1 MPRLHQAKLCWVHNM
16 AAPESR
22 KQFLQKQLAQLVT
35 ARTSYDSHWKELC
48 DFILP
53 NCGRFLTTDAGRNKR
68 NTKVVD
74 PTGGLASRTLE
85 SGMLSGITSPTR
97 PWFSLS
103 TPNKKLMDSWPV
115 KMWLSQVVELMN
127 DVMNKS
133 NWYQSLPVLYRYLG
147 TVGTG
152 AIAILEDDEDV
163 IRTHVFPIGS
173 YYISN
178 SDRLQVDTVF
188 RKFSMT
194 CRQLVARFGLDNV
207 SQAVASAW
215 DTGSYEQWFE
225 VVHVVMPNTNR
236 DTGKLSAKNK
246 RYSSV
251 YFEPGGDGDKLLN
264 ESGFDEMPILVPRW
278 DINGEDAYGSSCPG
292 MLALGGIKALQLQQ
306 KRKDQAIDKLV
317 NPPMMAPSSMRNER
331 FSLLPGDINYING
344 AGEMG
349 GFKPVYEINPRINEL
364 IASIQDSRE
373 LTNECYFVPLFNMFS
388 NINTRS
394 MPTEAVS
401 EMRDEKMLQ
410 LGPVLERLN
419 DEFLDPAIDRIF
431 NIMLRR
437 NLLPPPP
444 EELQGQPLRVEYTSV
459 MAQAQKAVGIGSIER
474 YVGFI
479 GNLAQANP
487 AALDKLDVD
496 QAIDSY
502 GDMLG
507 VPTTITKSDE
517 QVQAERQQRAQQ
529 QQAQQALEMGAQ
541 SADIAKTLSQSGTGD
556 QNLLTNMAQA
566 AQQGAPQ
573 Q

>member
-1 MPRLHQAKLCWVHNM
+1 M
-16 AAPESR
+16 AEQESR
-22 KQFLQKQLAQLVT
+22 KQFLEKQLSQLVT
-35 ARTSYDSHWKELC
+35 ARSSYDSHWKELS

-97 PWFSLS
+97 PWFSLN
-103 TPNKKLMDSWPV
+103 TPNKQLMDSWPV

-133 NWYQSLPVLYRYLG
+133 NWYQSLTVLYRYLG
-147 TVGTG
+147 TFATG
-152 AIAILEDDEDV
+152 AISILEDDEDV
-163 IRTHVFPIGS
+163 IRTHVLPIGS
-173 YYISN
+173 YFISN

-194 CRQLVARFGLDNV
+194 CRQLVAKFGLDNV
-207 SQAVASAW
+207 SDSVKSAW
-215 DTGSYEQWFE
+215 DTGSYETWFE
-225 VVHVVMPNTNR
+225 VVHAVLPNTNR
-236 DTGKLSAKNK
+236 DTGKLNSKNK

-251 YFEPGGDGDKLLN
+251 YYQPGGGGDKLLS

-292 MLALGGIKALQLQQ
+292 ILALGGVKALQLQQ

-317 NPPMMAPSSMRNER
+317 NPPMMAPSSMKNER
-331 FSLLPGDINYING
+331 LSLLPGDVTYYNG
-344 AGEMG
+344 AGDTQ
-349 GFKPVYEINPRINEL
+349 GFKPVYEINPRISEL
-364 IASIQDSRE
+364 LESIQDGRQ

-394 MPTEAVS
+394 MPIEAVN

-410 LGPVLERLN
+410 IGPVLDRLN
-419 DEFLDPAIDRIF
+419 DELLDPAIDRIF
-431 NIMLRR
+431 NIMNRR
-437 NLLPPPP
+437 GMLPPPP

-474 YVGFI
+474 AVGFV
-479 GNLAQANP
+479 GNLVAAGFPQA
-487 AALDKLDVD
+487 ADKLDVD
-496 QAIDSY
+496 NSVDEY
-502 GDMLG
+502 FDMLG

-517 QVQAERQQRAQQ
+517 QVQAEREQRAQQ
-529 QQAQQALEMGAQ
+529 QQAAQSLQMGAGA
-541 SADIAKTLSQSGTGD
+541 ADIAKTLSQSGTAD
-556 QNLLTNMAQA
+556 PNLLTSIQQA
-566 AQQGAPQ
+566 MQQGQGAQQ
-573 Q
+573 

>member
-1 MPRLHQAKLCWVHNM
+1 M
-16 AAPESR
+16 AEQESR
-22 KQFLQKQLAQLVT
+22 KQFLEKQLSQLVT
-35 ARTSYDSHWKELC
+35 ARSSYDSHWKELS

-97 PWFSLS
+97 PWFSLN
-103 TPNKKLMDSWPV
+103 TPNKQLMDSWPV

-133 NWYQSLPVLYRYLG
+133 NWYQSLTVLYRYLG
-147 TVGTG
+147 TFATG
-152 AIAILEDDEDV
+152 AISILEDDEDV
-163 IRTHVFPIGS
+163 IRTHVLPIGS

-194 CRQLVARFGLDNV
+194 CRQLVAKFGLENV
-207 SQAVASAW
+207 SDSVKSAW
-215 DTGSYEQWFE
+215 DTGAYETWFE
-225 VVHVVMPNTNR
+225 VVHAVLPNTNR
-236 DTGKLSAKNK
+236 DTGKLNSKNK

-251 YFEPGGDGDKLLN
+251 YYEPGGSGDKLLS

-292 MLALGGIKALQLQQ
+292 ILALGGVKALQLQQ

-317 NPPMMAPSSMRNER
+317 NPPMMAPSSMKNER
-331 FSLLPGDINYING
+331 LSLLPGDVTYYNG
-344 AGEMG
+344 AGDTQ
-349 GFKPVYEINPRINEL
+349 GFKPVYEINPRISEL
-364 IASIQDSRE
+364 LESIQDGRQ

-394 MPTEAVS
+394 MPIEAVN

-410 LGPVLERLN
+410 IGPVLDRLN
-419 DEFLDPAIDRIF
+419 DELLDPAIDRIF
-431 NIMLRR
+431 NIMNRR
-437 NLLPPPP
+437 GMLPPPP

-474 YVGFI
+474 FVGFI
-479 GNLAQANP
+479 GNMAAAGFQQA
-487 AALDKLDVD
+487 ADKLDVD
-496 QAIDSY
+496 QAIDEY

-517 QVQAERQQRAQQ
+517 QVQAEREQRAQQ
-529 QQAQQALEMGAQ
+529 QQAAQ
-541 SADIAKTLSQSGTGD
+541 SLQMGTGAADIAKTLSQAGTGD
-556 QNLLTNMAQA
+556 PNLLTSIQQA
-566 AQQGAPQ
+566 MQQGQGIPQ
-573 Q
+573 

>member
-1 MPRLHQAKLCWVHNM
+1 M
-16 AAPESR
+16 AEQETR
-22 KQFLQKQLAQLVT
+22 KQFLQNQLSQLIT
-35 ARTSYDSHWKELC
+35 ARSSYDSHWKELS

-97 PWFSLS
+97 PWFSLN
-103 TPNKKLMDSWPV
+103 TPNKQLMDSWPV

-133 NWYQSLPVLYRYLG
+133 NWYQSLTVLYRYLG
-147 TVGTG
+147 TFATG
-152 AIAILEDDEDV
+152 AISILEDDEDV
-163 IRTHVFPIGS
+163 IRTHVLPIGS

-194 CRQLVARFGLDNV
+194 CRQLVAKFGLENV
-207 SQAVASAW
+207 SDSVKSSW
-215 DTGSYEQWFE
+215 DTGAYETWFE
-225 VVHVVMPNTNR
+225 VVHAVLPNTNR
-236 DTGKLSAKNK
+236 DTGKLNSKNK

-251 YFEPGGDGDKLLN
+251 YYEPGGSGDKLLS

-292 MLALGGIKALQLQQ
+292 ILALGGVKALQLQQ

-317 NPPMMAPSSMRNER
+317 NPPMMAPSSMKNER
-331 FSLLPGDINYING
+331 LSLLPGDVTYYNG
-344 AGEMG
+344 AGDTQ
-349 GFKPVYEINPRINEL
+349 GFKPVYEINPRISEL
-364 IASIQDSRE
+364 LESIQDGRQ

-394 MPTEAVS
+394 MPIEAVN

-410 LGPVLERLN
+410 IGPVLDRLN
-419 DEFLDPAIDRIF
+419 DELLDPAIDRIF
-431 NIMLRR
+431 NIMNRR
-437 NLLPPPP
+437 GMLPPPP

-474 YVGFI
+474 AVGFI
-479 GNLAQANP
+479 GNMVAAGFQQA
-487 AALDKLDVD
+487 ADKLDVD
-496 QAIDSY
+496 NSVDEY
-502 GDMLG
+502 FDMLG

-517 QVQAERQQRAQQ
+517 QVQAEREQRAQQ
-529 QQAQQALEMGAQ
+529 QQAAQNLQMGAGA
-541 SADIAKTLSQSGTGD
+541 ADIAKTLSQSGTGD
-556 QNLLTNMAQA
+556 PNLLTSIQQA
-566 AQQGAPQ
+566 MQQGQGAQQ
-573 Q
+573 

>member
-1 MPRLHQAKLCWVHNM
+1 M
-16 AAPESR
+16 AGQESR
-22 KQFLQKQLAQLVT
+22 KQFLEKQLSQLVT
-35 ARTSYDSHWKELC
+35 ARSSYDSHWKELS

-97 PWFSLS
+97 PWFSLN
-103 TPNKKLMDSWPV
+103 TPNKQLMDSWPV

-133 NWYQSLPVLYRYLG
+133 NWYQSLTVLYRYLG
-147 TVGTG
+147 TFATG
-152 AIAILEDDEDV
+152 AISILEYDEDV
-163 IRTHVFPIGS
+163 IRTDVLPIVS
-173 YYISN
+173 YFISN

-194 CRQLVARFGLDNV
+194 CRQLVAKFGLENV
-207 SQAVASAW
+207 SDSVKSAW
-215 DTGSYEQWFE
+215 DTGAYEAWFE
-225 VVHVVMPNTNR
+225 VVHAVLPNTNR
-236 DTGKLSAKNK
+236 DTGKLNSKNK

-251 YFEPGGDGDKLLN
+251 YYQPGGSGDKLLS

-292 MLALGGIKALQLQQ
+292 ILALGGVKALQLQQ

-317 NPPMMAPSSMRNER
+317 NPPMMAPSSMKNER
-331 FSLLPGDINYING
+331 LSLLPGDVTYYNG
-344 AGEMG
+344 AGDTQ
-349 GFKPVYEINPRINEL
+349 GFKPVYEINPRISEL
-364 IASIQDSRE
+364 LESIQDGRQ

-394 MPTEAVS
+394 MPIEAVN

-410 LGPVLERLN
+410 IGPVLDRLN
-419 DEFLDPAIDRIF
+419 DELLDPAIDRIF
-431 NIMLRR
+431 NIMNRR
-437 NLLPPPP
+437 GMLPPPP

-474 YVGFI
+474 AVGFI
-479 GNLAQANP
+479 GNLVAAGFQQA
-487 AALDKLDVD
+487 ADKLDVD
-496 QAIDSY
+496 QSVDEY
-502 GDMLG
+502 FDMLG

-517 QVQAERQQRAQQ
+517 QVQAEREQRAQQ
-529 QQAQQALEMGAQ
+529 QQAAQ
-541 SADIAKTLSQSGTGD
+541 SLQMGTGAADIAKTLSQAVTGD
-556 QNLLTNMAQA
+556 PNLLTSIQQA
-566 AQQGAPQ
+566 MQQGQGAPQ
-573 Q
+573 

>member
-1 MPRLHQAKLCWVHNM
+1 M
-16 AAPESR
+16 AEQESR
-22 KQFLQKQLAQLVT
+22 KQFLEKQLSQLVT
-35 ARTSYDSHWKELC
+35 ARSSYDSHWKELS

-53 NCGRFLTTDAGRNKR
+53 NCGRFLTTNAGRNKR

-97 PWFSLS
+97 PWFSLN
-103 TPNKKLMDSWPV
+103 TPNKQLMDSWPV

-133 NWYQSLPVLYRYLG
+133 NWYQSLTVLYRYLG
-147 TVGTG
+147 TFATG
-152 AIAILEDDEDV
+152 AISILEDDEDV
-163 IRTHVFPIGS
+163 IRTHVLPIGS
-173 YYISN
+173 YFISN

-194 CRQLVARFGLDNV
+194 CRQLVAKFGLENV
-207 SQAVASAW
+207 SDSVKSAW
-215 DTGSYEQWFE
+215 DTGAYETWFE
-225 VVHVVMPNTNR
+225 VVHAVLPNTNR
-236 DTGKLSAKNK
+236 DTGKLNSKNK

-251 YFEPGGDGDKLLN
+251 YYEPGGSGDKLLS

-292 MLALGGIKALQLQQ
+292 ILALGGVKALQLQQ

-317 NPPMMAPSSMRNER
+317 NPPMMAPSSMKNER
-331 FSLLPGDINYING
+331 LSLLPGDVTYYNG
-344 AGEMG
+344 AGDTQ
-349 GFKPVYEINPRINEL
+349 GFKPVYEINPRISEL
-364 IASIQDSRE
+364 LESIQDGRQ

-394 MPTEAVS
+394 MPIEAVN

-410 LGPVLERLN
+410 IGPVLDRLN
-419 DEFLDPAIDRIF
+419 DELLDPAIDRIF
-431 NIMLRR
+431 NIMNRR
-437 NLLPPPP
+437 GMLPPPP

-474 YVGFI
+474 AVGFI
-479 GNLAQANP
+479 GNLVAAGFQQA
-487 AALDKLDVD
+487 ADKLDVD
-496 QAIDSY
+496 QSVDEY
-502 GDMLG
+502 FDMLG

-517 QVQAERQQRAQQ
+517 QVQAEREQRSQQ
-529 QQAQQALEMGAQ
+529 QQAAQ
-541 SADIAKTLSQSGTGD
+541 SLQMGTGAADIAKTLSQAGTGD
-556 QNLLTNMAQA
+556 PNLLTSIQQA
-566 AQQGAPQ
+566 MQQGQGAQQ
-573 Q
+573 

>member
-1 MPRLHQAKLCWVHNM
+1 M
-16 AAPESR
+16 AEQETR
-22 KQFLQKQLAQLVT
+22 KQFLQNQLSQLIT
-35 ARTSYDSHWKELC
+35 ARSSYDSHWKELS

-97 PWFSLS
+97 PWFSLN
-103 TPNKKLMDSWPV
+103 TPNKQLMDSWPV

-133 NWYQSLPVLYRYLG
+133 NWYQSLTVLYRYLG
-147 TVGTG
+147 TFATG
-152 AIAILEDDEDV
+152 AISILEDDEDV
-163 IRTHVFPIGS
+163 IRTHVLPIGS

-194 CRQLVARFGLDNV
+194 CRQLVAKFSLENV
-207 SQAVASAW
+207 SDSVKSAW
-215 DTGSYEQWFE
+215 DTGAYETWFE
-225 VVHVVMPNTNR
+225 VVHAVLPNTNR
-236 DTGKLSAKNK
+236 DTGKLNSKNK

-251 YFEPGGDGDKLLN
+251 YYEPGGSGDKLLS

-292 MLALGGIKALQLQQ
+292 ILALGGVKALQLQQ

-317 NPPMMAPSSMRNER
+317 NPPMMAPSSMKNER
-331 FSLLPGDINYING
+331 LSLLPGDVTYYNG
-344 AGEMG
+344 AGDTQ
-349 GFKPVYEINPRINEL
+349 GFKPVYEINPRISEL
-364 IASIQDSRE
+364 LESIQDGRQ

-394 MPTEAVS
+394 MPIEAVN

-410 LGPVLERLN
+410 IGPVLDRLN
-419 DEFLDPAIDRIF
+419 DELLDPAIDRIF
-431 NIMLRR
+431 NIMNRR
-437 NLLPPPP
+437 GMLPPPP

-474 YVGFI
+474 FVGFI
-479 GNLAQANP
+479 GNMTAAGFQQA
-487 AALDKLDVD
+487 ADKLDVD
-496 QAIDSY
+496 QAIDAY

-517 QVQAERQQRAQQ
+517 QVQAEREQRAQQ
-529 QQAQQALEMGAQ
+529 QQAAQ
-541 SADIAKTLSQSGTGD
+541 SLQMGTGAADIAKTLSQAGTGD
-556 QNLLTNMAQA
+556 PNLLTSIQQA
-566 AQQGAPQ
+566 MQQGQGAQQ
-573 Q
+573 

>member
-1 MPRLHQAKLCWVHNM
+1 M
-16 AAPESR
+16 AGQESR
-22 KQFLQKQLAQLVT
+22 KQFLEKQLSQLVT
-35 ARTSYDSHWKELC
+35 ARSSYDSHWKELS

-97 PWFSLS
+97 PWFSLN
-103 TPNKKLMDSWPV
+103 TPNKQLMDSWPV

-133 NWYQSLPVLYRYLG
+133 NWYQSLTVLYRYLG
-147 TVGTG
+147 TFATG
-152 AIAILEDDEDV
+152 AISILEDDEDV
-163 IRTHVFPIGS
+163 IRTHVLPIGS
-173 YYISN
+173 YFISN

-194 CRQLVARFGLDNV
+194 CRQLVAKFGLENV
-207 SQAVASAW
+207 SDSVKSAW
-215 DTGSYEQWFE
+215 DTGAYEAWFE
-225 VVHVVMPNTNR
+225 VVHAVLPNTNR
-236 DTGKLSAKNK
+236 DTGKLNSKNK

-251 YFEPGGDGDKLLN
+251 YYQPGGSGDKLLS

-292 MLALGGIKALQLQQ
+292 ILALGGVKALQLQQ

-317 NPPMMAPSSMRNER
+317 NPPMMAPSSMKNER
-331 FSLLPGDINYING
+331 LSLLPGDVTYYNG
-344 AGEMG
+344 AGDTQ
-349 GFKPVYEINPRINEL
+349 GFKPVYEINPRISEL
-364 IASIQDSRE
+364 LESIQDGRQ

-394 MPTEAVS
+394 MPIEAVN

-410 LGPVLERLN
+410 IGPVLDRLN
-419 DEFLDPAIDRIF
+419 DELLDPAIDRIF
-431 NIMLRR
+431 NIMNRR
-437 NLLPPPP
+437 GMLPPPP

-474 YVGFI
+474 AVGFI
-479 GNLAQANP
+479 GNLVAAGFQQA
-487 AALDKLDVD
+487 ADKLDVD
-496 QAIDSY
+496 QSVDEY
-502 GDMLG
+502 FDMLG

-517 QVQAERQQRAQQ
+517 QVQAEREQRAQQ
-529 QQAQQALEMGAQ
+529 QQAAQ
-541 SADIAKTLSQSGTGD
+541 SLQMGTGAADIAKTLSQAVTGD
-556 QNLLTNMAQA
+556 PNLLTSIQQA
-566 AQQGAPQ
+566 MQQGQGAPQ
-573 Q
+573 

>member
-1 MPRLHQAKLCWVHNM
+1 M
-16 AAPESR
+16 AEQESR
-22 KQFLQKQLAQLVT
+22 KQFLEKQLSQLVT
-35 ARTSYDSHWKELC
+35 ARTSYDSHWKELS

-103 TPNKKLMDSWPV
+103 TPDKQLMDSWPV

-133 NWYQSLPVLYRYLG
+133 NWYQSLTVLYRYLG
-147 TVGTG
+147 TFATG
-152 AIAILEDDEDV
+152 AISILEDDEDV
-163 IRTHVFPIGS
+163 IRTHVLPIGS

-194 CRQLVARFGLDNV
+194 CRQLVTKFGKENV
-207 SQAVASAW
+207 SDAVASAW
-215 DTGSYEQWFE
+215 DNGSFETWFE
-225 VVHVVMPNTNR
+225 VVHAVLPNTNR
-236 DTGKLSAKNK
+236 DTGKLNAKNK
-246 RYSSV
+246 RFSSV
-251 YFEPGGDGDKLLN
+251 YYEPGGSGDKLLS

-292 MLALGGIKALQLQQ
+292 ILALGGVKALQLQQ

-317 NPPMMAPSSMRNER
+317 NPPMMAPSSMKNER
-331 FSLLPGDINYING
+331 LSLLPGDVTYVNG
-344 AGEMG
+344 VGDMG
-349 GFKPVYEINPRINEL
+349 GFKPVYEINPRISEL
-364 IASIQDSRE
+364 LESIQDGRQ

-394 MPTEAVS
+394 MPIEAVN

-410 LGPVLERLN
+410 IGPVLDRLN
-419 DEFLDPAIDRIF
+419 DELLDPAIDRIF
-431 NIMLRR
+431 NIMNRR
-437 NLLPPPP
+437 GMLPPPP

-474 YVGFI
+474 FVGFI
-479 GNLAQANP
+479 GNMTAAGFQQA
-487 AALDKLDVD
+487 ADKLDVD
-496 QAIDSY
+496 QAIDEY

-517 QVQAERQQRAQQ
+517 QVQAEREQRAQQ
-529 QQAQQALEMGAQ
+529 QQAAQSLQMGAGA
-541 SADIAKTLSQSGTGD
+541 ADIAKTLSQSGTGD
-556 QNLLTNMAQA
+556 PNLLTSIQQA
-566 AQQGAPQ
+566 MQQGQGAQQ
-573 Q
+573 

>member
-1 MPRLHQAKLCWVHNM
+1 M
-16 AAPESR
+16 AEQETR
-22 KQFLQKQLAQLVT
+22 KQFLQNQLSQLIT
-35 ARTSYDSHWKELC
+35 ARSTYDAHWKELS

-97 PWFSLS
+97 PWFSLN
-103 TPNKKLMDSWPV
+103 TPNKQLMDSWPV

-133 NWYQSLPVLYRYLG
+133 NWYQSLTVLYRYLG
-147 TVGTG
+147 TFATG
-152 AIAILEDDEDV
+152 AISILEDDEDV
-163 IRTHVFPIGS
+163 IRTHVLPIGS

-194 CRQLVARFGLDNV
+194 CRQLVAKFGLENV
-207 SQAVASAW
+207 SDSVKSAW
-215 DTGSYEQWFE
+215 DTGAYETWFE
-225 VVHVVMPNTNR
+225 VVHAVLPNTNR
-236 DTGKLSAKNK
+236 DTGKLNSKNK

-251 YFEPGGDGDKLLN
+251 YYESGGSGDKLLS

-292 MLALGGIKALQLQQ
+292 ILALGGVKALQLQQ

-317 NPPMMAPSSMRNER
+317 NPPMMAPSSMKNER
-331 FSLLPGDINYING
+331 LSLLPGDVTYYNG
-344 AGEMG
+344 AGDTQ
-349 GFKPVYEINPRINEL
+349 GFKPVYEINPRISEL
-364 IASIQDSRE
+364 LESIQDGRQ

-394 MPTEAVS
+394 MPIEAVN

-410 LGPVLERLN
+410 IGPVLDRLN
-419 DEFLDPAIDRIF
+419 DELLDPAIDRIF
-431 NIMLRR
+431 NIMNRR
-437 NLLPPPP
+437 GMLPPPP

-474 YVGFI
+474 AVGFI
-479 GNLAQANP
+479 GNLVAAGFQQA
-487 AALDKLDVD
+487 ADKLDVD
-496 QAIDSY
+496 QSVDEY
-502 GDMLG
+502 FDMLG

-517 QVQAERQQRAQQ
+517 QVQAEREQRAQQ
-529 QQAQQALEMGAQ
+529 QQAAQ
-541 SADIAKTLSQSGTGD
+541 SLQMGTGAADIAKTLSQAGTGD
-556 QNLLTNMAQA
+556 PNLLTSIQQA
-566 AQQGAPQ
+566 MQQGQGAPQ
-573 Q
+573 

>member
-1 MPRLHQAKLCWVHNM
+1 M
-16 AAPESR
+16 AEQESR
-22 KQFLQKQLAQLVT
+22 KQFLEKQLSQLVT
-35 ARTSYDSHWKELC
+35 ARSSYDSHWKELS

-97 PWFSLS
+97 PWFSLN
-103 TPNKKLMDSWPV
+103 TPNKQLMDSWPV

-133 NWYQSLPVLYRYLG
+133 NWYQSLTVLYRYLG
-147 TVGTG
+147 TFATG
-152 AIAILEDDEDV
+152 AISILEDDEDV
-163 IRTHVFPIGS
+163 IRTHVLPIGS
-173 YYISN
+173 YFISN

-194 CRQLVARFGLDNV
+194 CRQLVAKFGLDNV
-207 SQAVASAW
+207 SDSVKSAW
-215 DTGSYEQWFE
+215 DTGSYETWFE
-225 VVHVVMPNTNR
+225 VVHAVLPNTNR
-236 DTGKLSAKNK
+236 DTGKLNSKNK

-251 YFEPGGDGDKLLN
+251 YYQPGGGGDKLLS

-292 MLALGGIKALQLQQ
+292 ILALGGVKALQLQQ

-317 NPPMMAPSSMRNER
+317 NPPMMAPSSMKNER
-331 FSLLPGDINYING
+331 LSLLPGDVTYYNG
-344 AGEMG
+344 AGDTQ
-349 GFKPVYEINPRINEL
+349 GFKPVYEINPRISEL
-364 IASIQDSRE
+364 LESIQDGRQ

-394 MPTEAVS
+394 MPIEAVN

-410 LGPVLERLN
+410 IGTVLDRLN
-419 DEFLDPAIDRIF
+419 DELLDPAIDRIF
-431 NIMLRR
+431 NIMNRR
-437 NLLPPPP
+437 GMLPPPP

-474 YVGFI
+474 FVGFI
-479 GNLAQANP
+479 GNMTAAGFQQA
-487 AALDKLDVD
+487 ADKLDVD
-496 QAIDSY
+496 QAIDEY

-517 QVQAERQQRAQQ
+517 QVQAEREQRAQQ
-529 QQAQQALEMGAQ
+529 QQAAQSLQMGAGA
-541 SADIAKTLSQSGTGD
+541 ADIAKTLSQSGTAD
-556 QNLLTNMAQA
+556 PNLLTSIQQA
-566 AQQGAPQ
+566 MQQGQGAQQ
-573 Q
+573 

>member
-1 MPRLHQAKLCWVHNM
+1 M
-16 AAPESR
+16 AEQETR
-22 KQFLQKQLAQLVT
+22 KQFLEKQLSQLVT
-35 ARTSYDSHWKELC
+35 ARSSYDSHWKELS

-97 PWFSLS
+97 PWFSLN
-103 TPNKKLMDSWPV
+103 TPNKQLMDSWPV

-133 NWYQSLPVLYRYLG
+133 NWYQSLTVLYRYLG
-147 TVGTG
+147 TFATG
-152 AIAILEDDEDV
+152 AISILEDDEDV
-163 IRTHVFPIGS
+163 IRTHVLPIGS
-173 YYISN
+173 YFISN

-194 CRQLVARFGLDNV
+194 CRQLVAKFGLENV
-207 SQAVASAW
+207 SDSVKSAW
-215 DTGSYEQWFE
+215 DTDSYETWFE
-225 VVHVVMPNTNR
+225 VVHAVLPNTNR
-236 DTGKLSAKNK
+236 DTGKLNSKNK

-251 YFEPGGDGDKLLN
+251 YYQPGGSGDKLLS

-292 MLALGGIKALQLQQ
+292 ILALGGVKALQLQQ

-317 NPPMMAPSSMRNER
+317 NPPMMAPSSMKNER
-331 FSLLPGDINYING
+331 LSLLPGDVTYYNG
-344 AGEMG
+344 AGDTQ
-349 GFKPVYEINPRINEL
+349 GFKPVYEINPRISEL
-364 IASIQDSRE
+364 LESIQDGRQ

-394 MPTEAVS
+394 MPIEAVN

-410 LGPVLERLN
+410 IGPVLDRLN
-419 DEFLDPAIDRIF
+419 DELLDPAIDRIF
-431 NIMLRR
+431 NIMNRR
-437 NLLPPPP
+437 GMLPPPP

-474 YVGFI
+474 FVGFI
-479 GNLAQANP
+479 GNMAAAGFQQA
-487 AALDKLDVD
+487 ADKLDVD
-496 QAIDSY
+496 QAIDEY

-517 QVQAERQQRAQQ
+517 QVQAEREQRAQQ
-529 QQAQQALEMGAQ
+529 QQAAQ
-541 SADIAKTLSQSGTGD
+541 SLQMGTGAADIAKTLSQAGTGD
-556 QNLLTNMAQA
+556 PNLLTSIQQA
-566 AQQGAPQ
+566 MQQGQGIPQ
-573 Q
+573 

>member
-1 MPRLHQAKLCWVHNM
+1 M
-16 AAPESR
+16 AEQESR
-22 KQFLQKQLAQLVT
+22 KQFLEKQLSQLVT
-35 ARTSYDSHWKELC
+35 ARSSYDSHWKELS

-97 PWFSLS
+97 PWFSLN
-103 TPNKKLMDSWPV
+103 TPNKQLMDSWPV

-133 NWYQSLPVLYRYLG
+133 NWYQSLTVLYRYLG
-147 TVGTG
+147 TFATG
-152 AIAILEDDEDV
+152 AISILEDDEDV
-163 IRTHVFPIGS
+163 IRTHVLPIGS

-194 CRQLVARFGLDNV
+194 CRQLVAKFGLENV
-207 SQAVASAW
+207 SDSVKSAW
-215 DTGSYEQWFE
+215 DTGAYETWYE
-225 VVHVVMPNTNR
+225 VVHAVLPNTNR
-236 DTGKLSAKNK
+236 DTGKLNSKNK

-251 YFEPGGDGDKLLN
+251 YYEPGGSGDKLLS

-292 MLALGGIKALQLQQ
+292 ILALGGVKALQLQQ

-317 NPPMMAPSSMRNER
+317 NPPMMAPSSMKNER
-331 FSLLPGDINYING
+331 LSLLPGDVTYYNG
-344 AGEMG
+344 AGDTQ
-349 GFKPVYEINPRINEL
+349 GFKPVYEINPRISEL
-364 IASIQDSRE
+364 LESIQDGRQ

-394 MPTEAVS
+394 MPIEAVN

-410 LGPVLERLN
+410 IGPVLDRLN
-419 DEFLDPAIDRIF
+419 DELLDPAIDRIF
-431 NIMLRR
+431 NIMNRR
-437 NLLPPPP
+437 GMLPPPP

-474 YVGFI
+474 FVGFI
-479 GNLAQANP
+479 GNMAAAGFQQA
-487 AALDKLDVD
+487 ADKLDVD
-496 QAIDSY
+496 QAIDEY

-517 QVQAERQQRAQQ
+517 QVQAEREQRAQQ
-529 QQAQQALEMGAQ
+529 QQAAQ
-541 SADIAKTLSQSGTGD
+541 SLQMGTGAADIAKTLSQAGTGD
-556 QNLLTNMAQA
+556 PNLLTSIQQA
-566 AQQGAPQ
+566 MQQGQGAPQ
-573 Q
+573 

>member
-1 MPRLHQAKLCWVHNM
+1 M
-16 AAPESR
+16 AEQETR
-22 KQFLQKQLAQLVT
+22 KQFLQNQLSQLIT
-35 ARTSYDSHWKELC
+35 ARSSYDSHWKELS

-97 PWFSLS
+97 PWFSLN
-103 TPNKKLMDSWPV
+103 TPNKQLMDSWPV

-133 NWYQSLPVLYRYLG
+133 NWYQSLTVLYRYLG
-147 TVGTG
+147 TFATG
-152 AIAILEDDEDV
+152 AISILEDDEDV
-163 IRTHVFPIGS
+163 IRTHVLPIGS

-194 CRQLVARFGLDNV
+194 CRQLVAKFGLESV
-207 SQAVASAW
+207 SDSVKSAW
-215 DTGSYEQWFE
+215 DTGAYETWFE
-225 VVHVVMPNTNR
+225 VVHAVLPNTNR
-236 DTGKLSAKNK
+236 DTGKLNSKNK

-251 YFEPGGDGDKLLN
+251 YYEPGGSGDKLLS

-292 MLALGGIKALQLQQ
+292 ILALGGVKALQLQQ

-317 NPPMMAPSSMRNER
+317 NPPMMAPSSMKNER
-331 FSLLPGDINYING
+331 LSLLPGDVTYVNG
-344 AGEMG
+344 AGDMG
-349 GFKPVYEINPRINEL
+349 GFKPVYEINPRISEL
-364 IASIQDSRE
+364 LESIQDGRQ

-394 MPTEAVS
+394 MPIEAVN

-410 LGPVLERLN
+410 IGPVLDRLN
-419 DEFLDPAIDRIF
+419 DELLDPAIDRIF
-431 NIMLRR
+431 NIMNRR
-437 NLLPPPP
+437 GMLPPPP

-474 YVGFI
+474 FVGFI
-479 GNLAQANP
+479 GNMTAAGFQQA
-487 AALDKLDVD
+487 ADKLDVD
-496 QAIDSY
+496 QAIDEY

-517 QVQAERQQRAQQ
+517 QVQAEREQRAQQ
-529 QQAQQALEMGAQ
+529 QQAAQSLQMGAGA
-541 SADIAKTLSQSGTGD
+541 ADIAKTLSQSGTGD
-556 QNLLTNMAQA
+556 PNLLTSIQQA
-566 AQQGAPQ
+566 MQQGQGAQQ
-573 Q
+573 

>member
-1 MPRLHQAKLCWVHNM
+1 M
-16 AAPESR
+16 AEQETR
-22 KQFLQKQLAQLVT
+22 KQFLQNQLSQLVT
-35 ARTSYDSHWKELC
+35 ARSTYDAHWKELS

-97 PWFSLS
+97 PWFSLN
-103 TPNKKLMDSWPV
+103 TPNKQLMDSWPV

-133 NWYQSLPVLYRYLG
+133 NWYQSLTVLYRYLG
-147 TVGTG
+147 TFATG
-152 AIAILEDDEDV
+152 AISILEDDEDV
-163 IRTHVFPIGS
+163 IRTHVLPIGS

-194 CRQLVARFGLDNV
+194 CRQLVAKFGLENV
-207 SQAVASAW
+207 SDSVKSAW
-215 DTGSYEQWFE
+215 DTGAYETWFE
-225 VVHVVMPNTNR
+225 VVHAVLPNTNR
-236 DTGKLSAKNK
+236 DTGKLNSKNK

-251 YFEPGGDGDKLLN
+251 YYEPGGSGDKLLS

-292 MLALGGIKALQLQQ
+292 ILALGGVKALQLQQ

-317 NPPMMAPSSMRNER
+317 NPPMMAPSSMKNER
-331 FSLLPGDINYING
+331 LSLLPGDVTYYNG
-344 AGEMG
+344 AGDTQ
-349 GFKPVYEINPRINEL
+349 GFKPVYEINPRISEL
-364 IASIQDSRE
+364 LESIQDGRQ

-394 MPTEAVS
+394 MPIEAVN

-410 LGPVLERLN
+410 IGPVLDRLN
-419 DEFLDPAIDRIF
+419 DELLDPAIDRIF
-431 NIMLRR
+431 NIMNRR
-437 NLLPPPP
+437 GMLPPPP

-474 YVGFI
+474 AVGFI
-479 GNLAQANP
+479 GNLVAAGFQQA
-487 AALDKLDVD
+487 ADKLDVD
-496 QAIDSY
+496 QSVDEY
-502 GDMLG
+502 FDMLG

-517 QVQAERQQRAQQ
+517 QVQAEREQRSQQ
-529 QQAQQALEMGAQ
+529 QQAAQ
-541 SADIAKTLSQSGTGD
+541 SLQMGTGAADIAKTLSQAGTGD
-556 QNLLTNMAQA
+556 PNLLTSIQQA
-566 AQQGAPQ
+566 MQQGQGPQ

>member
-1 MPRLHQAKLCWVHNM
+1 M
-16 AAPESR
+16 AGQESR
-22 KQFLQKQLAQLVT
+22 KQFLEKQLSQLVT
-35 ARTSYDSHWKELC
+35 ARSSYDSHWKELS

-97 PWFSLS
+97 PWFSLN
-103 TPNKKLMDSWPV
+103 TPNKQLMDSWPV

-133 NWYQSLPVLYRYLG
+133 NWYQSLTVLYRYLG
-147 TVGTG
+147 TFATG
-152 AIAILEDDEDV
+152 AISILEDDEDV
-163 IRTHVFPIGS
+163 IRTHVLPIGS

-194 CRQLVARFGLDNV
+194 CRQLVAKFGLESV
-207 SQAVASAW
+207 SDSVKSAW
-215 DTGSYEQWFE
+215 DTGAYEAWFE
-225 VVHVVMPNTNR
+225 VVHAVLPNTNR
-236 DTGKLSAKNK
+236 DTGKLNSKNK

-251 YFEPGGDGDKLLN
+251 YYQPGGSGDKLLS

-292 MLALGGIKALQLQQ
+292 ILALGGVKALQLQQ

-317 NPPMMAPSSMRNER
+317 NPPMMAPSSMKNER
-331 FSLLPGDINYING
+331 LSLLPGDVTYYNG
-344 AGEMG
+344 AGDTQ
-349 GFKPVYEINPRINEL
+349 GFKPVYEINPRISEL
-364 IASIQDSRE
+364 LESIQDGRQ

-394 MPTEAVS
+394 MPIEAVN

-410 LGPVLERLN
+410 IGPVLDRLN
-419 DEFLDPAIDRIF
+419 DELLDPAIDRIF
-431 NIMLRR
+431 NIMNRR
-437 NLLPPPP
+437 GMLPPPP

-474 YVGFI
+474 AVGFI
-479 GNLAQANP
+479 GNLVAAGFQQA
-487 AALDKLDVD
+487 ADKLDVD
-496 QAIDSY
+496 QSVDEY
-502 GDMLG
+502 FDMLG

-517 QVQAERQQRAQQ
+517 QVQAEREQRAQQ
-529 QQAQQALEMGAQ
+529 QQAAQ
-541 SADIAKTLSQSGTGD
+541 SLQMGTGAADIAKTLSQAVTGD
-556 QNLLTNMAQA
+556 PNLLTSIQQA
-566 AQQGAPQ
+566 MQQGQGAPQ
-573 Q
+573 

>member
-1 MPRLHQAKLCWVHNM
+1 M
-16 AAPESR
+16 AEQETR
-22 KQFLQKQLAQLVT
+22 KQFLQNQLSQLVT
-35 ARTSYDSHWKELC
+35 ARSTYDAHWKELS

-97 PWFSLS
+97 PWFSLN
-103 TPNKKLMDSWPV
+103 TPNKQLMDSWPV

-133 NWYQSLPVLYRYLG
+133 NWYQSLTVLYRYLG
-147 TVGTG
+147 TFATG
-152 AIAILEDDEDV
+152 AISILEDDEDV
-163 IRTHVFPIGS
+163 IRTHVLPIGS

-194 CRQLVARFGLDNV
+194 CRQLVAKFGLENV
-207 SQAVASAW
+207 SDSVKSAW
-215 DTGSYEQWFE
+215 DTGAYETWFE
-225 VVHVVMPNTNR
+225 VVHAVLPNTNR
-236 DTGKLSAKNK
+236 DTGKLNSKNK

-251 YFEPGGDGDKLLN
+251 YYESGGSGDKLLS

-292 MLALGGIKALQLQQ
+292 ILALGGVKALQLQQ

-317 NPPMMAPSSMRNER
+317 NPPMMAPSSMKNER
-331 FSLLPGDINYING
+331 LSLLPGDVTYYNG
-344 AGEMG
+344 AGDTQ
-349 GFKPVYEINPRINEL
+349 GFKPVYEINPRISEL
-364 IASIQDSRE
+364 LESIQDGRQ

-394 MPTEAVS
+394 MPIEAVN

-410 LGPVLERLN
+410 IGPVLDRLN
-419 DEFLDPAIDRIF
+419 DELLDPAIDRIF
-431 NIMLRR
+431 NIMNRR
-437 NLLPPPP
+437 GMLPPPP

-474 YVGFI
+474 FVGFI
-479 GNLAQANP
+479 GNMAAAGFQQA
-487 AALDKLDVD
+487 ADKLDVD
-496 QAIDSY
+496 QAIDEY

-517 QVQAERQQRAQQ
+517 QVQAEREQRAQQ
-529 QQAQQALEMGAQ
+529 QQAAQ
-541 SADIAKTLSQSGTGD
+541 SLQMGTGAADIAKTLSQAGTGD
-556 QNLLTNMAQA
+556 PNLLTSIQQA
-566 AQQGAPQ
+566 MQQGQGAQQ
-573 Q
+573 

>member
-1 MPRLHQAKLCWVHNM
+1 M
-16 AAPESR
+16 AEQETR
-22 KQFLQKQLAQLVT
+22 KQFLQKQLSQLIS
-35 ARTSYDSHWKELC
+35 ARSSYDSHWKELS

-97 PWFSLS
+97 PWFSLN
-103 TPNKKLMDSWPV
+103 TPNKQLMDSWPV

-133 NWYQSLPVLYRYLG
+133 NWYQSLTVLYRYLG
-147 TVGTG
+147 TFATG
-152 AIAILEDDEDV
+152 AISILEDDEDV
-163 IRTHVFPIGS
+163 IRTHVLPIGS

-194 CRQLVARFGLDNV
+194 CRQLVAKFGLDNV
-207 SQAVASAW
+207 SDSVKSAW
-215 DTGSYEQWFE
+215 DTGAYETWFE
-225 VVHVVMPNTNR
+225 VVHAVLPNTNR
-236 DTGKLSAKNK
+236 DTGKLNSKNK

-251 YFEPGGDGDKLLN
+251 YYESGGSGDKLLS

-292 MLALGGIKALQLQQ
+292 ILALGGIKALQLQQ

-317 NPPMMAPSSMRNER
+317 NPPMVAPSSMKNER
-331 FSLLPGDINYING
+331 LSLLPGDVSYVNG
-344 AGEMG
+344 AGDMG
-349 GFKPVYEINPRINEL
+349 GFKPAYEINPRINEL
-364 IASIQDSRE
+364 LESIKDGRQ

-394 MPTEAVS
+394 MPIEAVN

-410 LGPVLERLN
+410 IGPVLDRLN
-419 DEFLDPAIDRIF
+419 DELLDPAIDRIF
-431 NIMLRR
+431 NIMNRR
-437 NLLPPPP
+437 GMLPPPP

-474 YVGFI
+474 AVGFI
-479 GNLAQANP
+479 GNMVAAGFQQA
-487 AALDKLDVD
+487 ADKLDVD
-496 QAIDSY
+496 NSVDEY
-502 GDMLG
+502 FDMLG

-517 QVQAERQQRAQQ
+517 QVQAEREQRAQQ
-529 QQAQQALEMGAQ
+529 QQAAQ
-541 SADIAKTLSQSGTGD
+541 SLQMGTGAADIAKTLSQAGTGD
-556 QNLLTNMAQA
+556 PNLLTSIQQA
-566 AQQGAPQ
+566 MQQGQGAQQ
-573 Q
+573 

>member
-1 MPRLHQAKLCWVHNM
+1 M
-16 AAPESR
+16 AEQESR
-22 KQFLQKQLAQLVT
+22 KQFLEKQLSQLVT
-35 ARTSYDSHWKELC
+35 ARSSYDSHWKELS

-97 PWFSLS
+97 PWFSLN
-103 TPNKKLMDSWPV
+103 TPNKQLMDSWPV

-133 NWYQSLPVLYRYLG
+133 NWYQSLTVLYRYLG
-147 TVGTG
+147 TFATG
-152 AIAILEDDEDV
+152 AISILEDDEDV
-163 IRTHVFPIGS
+163 IRTHVLPIGS
-173 YYISN
+173 YFISN

-194 CRQLVARFGLDNV
+194 CRQLVAKFGLDNV
-207 SQAVASAW
+207 SDSVKSAW
-215 DTGSYEQWFE
+215 DTGSYETWFE
-225 VVHVVMPNTNR
+225 VVHAVLPNTNR
-236 DTGKLSAKNK
+236 DTGKLNSKNK

-251 YFEPGGDGDKLLN
+251 YYQPGGGGDKLLS

-292 MLALGGIKALQLQQ
+292 ILALGGVKALQLQQ

-317 NPPMMAPSSMRNER
+317 NPPMMAPSSMKNER
-331 FSLLPGDINYING
+331 LSLLPGDVTYVNG
-344 AGEMG
+344 AGDMG
-349 GFKPVYEINPRINEL
+349 GFKPVYEINPRISEL
-364 IASIQDSRE
+364 LESIQDGRQ

-394 MPTEAVS
+394 MPIEAVN

-410 LGPVLERLN
+410 IGPVLDRLN
-419 DEFLDPAIDRIF
+419 DELLDPAIDRIF
-431 NIMLRR
+431 NIMNRR
-437 NLLPPPP
+437 GMLPPPP

-474 YVGFI
+474 FVGFI
-479 GNLAQANP
+479 GNMTAAGFQQA
-487 AALDKLDVD
+487 ADKLDVD
-496 QAIDSY
+496 QAIDEY

-517 QVQAERQQRAQQ
+517 QVQAEREQRAQQ
-529 QQAQQALEMGAQ
+529 QQAAQSLQMGAGA
-541 SADIAKTLSQSGTGD
+541 ADIAKTLSQSGTGD
-556 QNLLTNMAQA
+556 PNLLTSIQQA
-566 AQQGAPQ
+566 MQQGQGAPQ
-573 Q
+573 

>member
-1 MPRLHQAKLCWVHNM
+1 M
-16 AAPESR
+16 AEQETR
-22 KQFLQKQLAQLVT
+22 KQFLQNQLSQLIT
-35 ARTSYDSHWKELC
+35 ARSSYDSHWKELS

-97 PWFSLS
+97 PWFSLN
-103 TPNKKLMDSWPV
+103 TPNKQLMDSWPV

-133 NWYQSLPVLYRYLG
+133 NWYQSLTVLYRYLG
-147 TVGTG
+147 TFATG
-152 AIAILEDDEDV
+152 AISILEDDEDV
-163 IRTHVFPIGS
+163 IRTHVLPIGS

-194 CRQLVARFGLDNV
+194 CRQLVAKFGLENV
-207 SQAVASAW
+207 SDSVKSAW
-215 DTGSYEQWFE
+215 DTGAYETWFE
-225 VVHVVMPNTNR
+225 VVHAVLPNTNR
-236 DTGKLSAKNK
+236 DTGKLNSKNK

-251 YFEPGGDGDKLLN
+251 YYEPGGSGDKLLS

-292 MLALGGIKALQLQQ
+292 ILALGGVKALQLQQ

-317 NPPMMAPSSMRNER
+317 NPPMMAPSSMKNER
-331 FSLLPGDINYING
+331 LSLLPGDVTYYNG
-344 AGEMG
+344 AGDTQ
-349 GFKPVYEINPRINEL
+349 GFKPVYEINPRISEL
-364 IASIQDSRE
+364 LESIQDGRQ

-394 MPTEAVS
+394 MPIEAVN

-410 LGPVLERLN
+410 IGPVLDRLN
-419 DEFLDPAIDRIF
+419 DELLDPAIDRIF
-431 NIMLRR
+431 NIMNRR
-437 NLLPPPP
+437 GMLPPPP

-474 YVGFI
+474 FVGFI
-479 GNLAQANP
+479 GNMAAAGFQQA
-487 AALDKLDVD
+487 ADKLDVD
-496 QAIDSY
+496 QAIDEY

-517 QVQAERQQRAQQ
+517 QVQAEREQRAQQ
-529 QQAQQALEMGAQ
+529 QQAAQ
-541 SADIAKTLSQSGTGD
+541 SLQMGTGAADIAKTLSQAGTGD
-556 QNLLTNMAQA
+556 PNLLTSIQQA
-566 AQQGAPQ
+566 MQQGQGAPQ
-573 Q
+573 

>member
-1 MPRLHQAKLCWVHNM
+1 M
-16 AAPESR
+16 AEQESR
-22 KQFLQKQLAQLVT
+22 KQFLEKQLSQLVT
-35 ARTSYDSHWKELC
+35 ARSSYDSHWKELS

-97 PWFSLS
+97 PWFSLN
-103 TPNKKLMDSWPV
+103 TPNKQLMDSWPV

-133 NWYQSLPVLYRYLG
+133 NWYQSLTVLYRYLG
-147 TVGTG
+147 TFATG
-152 AIAILEDDEDV
+152 AISILEDDEDV
-163 IRTHVFPIGS
+163 IRTHVLPIGS
-173 YYISN
+173 YFISN

-194 CRQLVARFGLDNV
+194 CRQLVAKFGLENV
-207 SQAVASAW
+207 SDSVKSAW
-215 DTGSYEQWFE
+215 DTGAYETWFE
-225 VVHVVMPNTNR
+225 VVHAVLPNTNR
-236 DTGKLSAKNK
+236 DTGKLNSKNK

-251 YFEPGGDGDKLLN
+251 YYEPGGSGDKLLS

-292 MLALGGIKALQLQQ
+292 ILALGGVKALQLQQ

-317 NPPMMAPSSMRNER
+317 NPPMMAPSSMKNER
-331 FSLLPGDINYING
+331 LSLLPGDVTYYNG
-344 AGEMG
+344 AGDTQ
-349 GFKPVYEINPRINEL
+349 GFKPVYEINPRISEL
-364 IASIQDSRE
+364 LESIQDGRQ

-394 MPTEAVS
+394 MPIEAVN

-410 LGPVLERLN
+410 IGPVLDRLN
-419 DEFLDPAIDRIF
+419 DELLDPAIDRIF
-431 NIMLRR
+431 NIMNRR
-437 NLLPPPP
+437 GMLPPPP

-474 YVGFI
+474 AVGFI
-479 GNLAQANP
+479 GNLVAAGFQQA
-487 AALDKLDVD
+487 ADKLDVD
-496 QAIDSY
+496 QSVDEY
-502 GDMLG
+502 FDMLG

-517 QVQAERQQRAQQ
+517 QVQAEREQRSQQ
-529 QQAQQALEMGAQ
+529 QQAAQ
-541 SADIAKTLSQSGTGD
+541 SLQMGTGAADIAKTLSQAGTGD
-556 QNLLTNMAQA
+556 PNLLTSIQQA
-566 AQQGAPQ
+566 MQQGQGAQQ
-573 Q
+573 

>member
-1 MPRLHQAKLCWVHNM
+1 M
-16 AAPESR
+16 AEQETR
-22 KQFLQKQLAQLVT
+22 KQFLQNQLSQLIT
-35 ARTSYDSHWKELC
+35 ARSTYDAHWKELS

-97 PWFSLS
+97 PWFSLN
-103 TPNKKLMDSWPV
+103 TPNKQLMDSWPV

-133 NWYQSLPVLYRYLG
+133 NWYQSLTVLYRYLG
-147 TVGTG
+147 TFATG
-152 AIAILEDDEDV
+152 AISILEDDEDV
-163 IRTHVFPIGS
+163 IRTHVLPIGS

-194 CRQLVARFGLDNV
+194 CRQLVAKFGLENV
-207 SQAVASAW
+207 SDSVKSSW
-215 DTGSYEQWFE
+215 DTGAYETWFE
-225 VVHVVMPNTNR
+225 VVHAVLPNTNR
-236 DTGKLSAKNK
+236 DTGKLNSKNK

-251 YFEPGGDGDKLLN
+251 YYEPGGSGDKLLS

-292 MLALGGIKALQLQQ
+292 ILALGGVKALQLQQ

-317 NPPMMAPSSMRNER
+317 NPPMMAPSSMKNER
-331 FSLLPGDINYING
+331 LSLLPGDVTYVNG
-344 AGEMG
+344 AGDMG
-349 GFKPVYEINPRINEL
+349 GFKPVYEINPRISEL
-364 IASIQDSRE
+364 LESIQDGRQ

-394 MPTEAVS
+394 MPIEAVN

-410 LGPVLERLN
+410 IGPVLDRLN
-419 DEFLDPAIDRIF
+419 DELLDPAIDRIF
-431 NIMLRR
+431 NIMNRR
-437 NLLPPPP
+437 GMLPPPP

-474 YVGFI
+474 FVGFI
-479 GNLAQANP
+479 GNMTAAGFQQA
-487 AALDKLDVD
+487 ADKLDVD
-496 QAIDSY
+496 QAIDEY

-517 QVQAERQQRAQQ
+517 QVQAEREQRAQQ
-529 QQAQQALEMGAQ
+529 QQAAQSLQMGAGA
-541 SADIAKTLSQSGTGD
+541 ADIAKTLSQSGTGD
-556 QNLLTNMAQA
+556 PNLLTSIQQA
-566 AQQGAPQ
+566 MQQGQGAQQ
-573 Q
+573 

>member
-1 MPRLHQAKLCWVHNM
+1 M
-16 AAPESR
+16 AEQETR
-22 KQFLQKQLAQLVT
+22 KQFLQNQLSQLIT
-35 ARTSYDSHWKELC
+35 ARSSYDSHWKELS

-97 PWFSLS
+97 PWFSLN
-103 TPNKKLMDSWPV
+103 TPNKQLMDSWPV

-133 NWYQSLPVLYRYLG
+133 NWYQSLTVLYRYLG
-147 TVGTG
+147 TFATG
-152 AIAILEDDEDV
+152 AISILEDDEDV
-163 IRTHVFPIGS
+163 IRTHVLPIGS

-194 CRQLVARFGLDNV
+194 CRQLVAKFGLENV
-207 SQAVASAW
+207 SDSVKSAW
-215 DTGSYEQWFE
+215 DTGAYETWFE
-225 VVHVVMPNTNR
+225 VVHAVLPNTNR
-236 DTGKLSAKNK
+236 DTGKLNSKNK

-251 YFEPGGDGDKLLN
+251 YYEPGGSGDKLLS

-292 MLALGGIKALQLQQ
+292 ILALGGVKALQLQQ

-317 NPPMMAPSSMRNER
+317 NPPMMAPSSMKNER
-331 FSLLPGDINYING
+331 LSLLPGDVTYYNG
-344 AGEMG
+344 AGDTQ
-349 GFKPVYEINPRINEL
+349 GFKPVYEINPRISEL
-364 IASIQDSRE
+364 LESIQDGRQ

-394 MPTEAVS
+394 MPIEAVN

-410 LGPVLERLN
+410 IGPVLDRLN
-419 DEFLDPAIDRIF
+419 DELLDPAIDRIF
-431 NIMLRR
+431 NIMNRR
-437 NLLPPPP
+437 GMLPPPP

-474 YVGFI
+474 FVGFI
-479 GNLAQANP
+479 GNMAAAGFQQA
-487 AALDKLDVD
+487 ADKLDVD
-496 QAIDSY
+496 QAIDEY

-517 QVQAERQQRAQQ
+517 QVQAEREQRAQQ
-529 QQAQQALEMGAQ
+529 QQAAQ
-541 SADIAKTLSQSGTGD
+541 SLQMGTGAADIAKTLSQAGTGD
-556 QNLLTNMAQA
+556 PNLLTSIQQA
-566 AQQGAPQ
+566 MQQGQGDPQ
-573 Q
+573 

>member
-1 MPRLHQAKLCWVHNM
+1 M
-16 AAPESR
+16 AESR
-22 KQFLQKQLAQLVT
+22 KQFLLNQLGQLKD
-35 ARTSYDSHWKELC
+35 ARTTYDAHWKELC

-53 NCGRFLTTDAGRNKR
+53 NCGRFRTTEVAKNKR

-103 TPNKKLMDSWPV
+103 TPNKQLMDSWPV
-115 KMWLSQVVELMN
+115 KMWLTQVVSLMN

-152 AIAILEDDEDV
+152 AIAILEDEEDV

-188 RKFSMT
+188 REFSMT
-194 CRQLVARFGLDNV
+194 CRQLVARFGIDKV
-207 SQAVASAW
+207 SLSVKSAW
-215 DTGSYEQWFE
+215 DSGSYERWFD
-225 VVHVVMPNTNR
+225 VVNAVSPNINR
-236 DTGKLSAKNK
+236 DTTKLDSKNK

-251 YFEPGGDGDKLLN
+251 YFELAGAGDQLLG
-264 ESGFDEMPILVPRW
+264 EYGFDEMPILVPRW

-292 MLALGGIKALQLQQ
+292 MLALGGVKALQLQQ

-317 NPPMMAPSSMRNER
+317 NPPMMAPSSLRNER
-331 FSLLPGDINYING
+331 ISLLPGDVSYYNG
-344 AGEMG
+344 AGSQD
-349 GFKPVYEINPRINEL
+349 GFKPIYEINPRINEL
-364 IASIQDSRE
+364 LASIQDSRQ

-388 NINTRS
+388 NVNTRS

-431 NIMLRR
+431 NIMQRR
-437 NLLPPPP
+437 GMLPPPP
-444 EELQGQPLRVEYTSV
+444 EELQGQPLRVKYTSV

-474 YVGFI
+474 FI
-479 GNLAQANP
+479 GFVGNMSQLFPTAR
-487 AALDKLDVD
+487 DKVDVD
-496 QAIDSY
+496 NTIDEY
-502 GDMLG
+502 GDALG

-517 QVQAERQQRAQQ
+517 QVQAEREAQAQQ
-529 QQAQQALEMGAQ
+529 LQAQQALQMGAQ
-541 SADIAKTLSQSGTGD
+541 SADIAKTMSQTSTGGD
-556 QNLLTNMAQA
+556 PNALTQVAQA
-566 AQQGAPQ
+566 LQQ
-573 Q
+573 

>member
-1 MPRLHQAKLCWVHNM
+1 M
-16 AAPESR
+16 AEQETR
-22 KQFLQKQLAQLVT
+22 KQFLQNQLSQLIT
-35 ARTSYDSHWKELC
+35 ARSSYDSHWKELS

-97 PWFSLS
+97 PWFSLN
-103 TPNKKLMDSWPV
+103 TPNKQLMDSWPV

-133 NWYQSLPVLYRYLG
+133 NWYQSLTVLYRYLG
-147 TVGTG
+147 TFATG
-152 AIAILEDDEDV
+152 AISILEDDEDV
-163 IRTHVFPIGS
+163 IRTHVLPIGS

-194 CRQLVARFGLDNV
+194 CRQLVAKFGLESV
-207 SQAVASAW
+207 SDSVKSAW
-215 DTGSYEQWFE
+215 DTGAYETWFE
-225 VVHVVMPNTNR
+225 VVHAVLPNTNR
-236 DTGKLSAKNK
+236 DTGKLNSKNK

-251 YFEPGGDGDKLLN
+251 YYEPGGSGDKLLS

-292 MLALGGIKALQLQQ
+292 ILALGGVKALQLQQ

-317 NPPMMAPSSMRNER
+317 NPPMMAPSSMKNER
-331 FSLLPGDINYING
+331 LSLLPGDVTYYNG
-344 AGEMG
+344 AGDTQ
-349 GFKPVYEINPRINEL
+349 GFKPVYEINPRISEL
-364 IASIQDSRE
+364 LESIQDGRQ

-394 MPTEAVS
+394 MPIEAVN

-410 LGPVLERLN
+410 IGPVLDRLN
-419 DEFLDPAIDRIF
+419 DELLDPAIDRIF
-431 NIMLRR
+431 NIMNRR
-437 NLLPPPP
+437 GMLPPPP

-474 YVGFI
+474 FVGFI
-479 GNLAQANP
+479 GNMAAAGFQQA
-487 AALDKLDVD
+487 ADKLDVD
-496 QAIDSY
+496 QAIDEY

-517 QVQAERQQRAQQ
+517 QVQAEREQRAQQ
-529 QQAQQALEMGAQ
+529 QQAAQ
-541 SADIAKTLSQSGTGD
+541 SLQMGTGAADIAKTLSQAGTGD
-556 QNLLTNMAQA
+556 PNLLTSIQQA
-566 AQQGAPQ
+566 MQQGQGAQQ
-573 Q
+573 

>member
-1 MPRLHQAKLCWVHNM
+1 M
-16 AAPESR
+16 AEQESR
-22 KQFLQKQLAQLVT
+22 KQFLEKQLSQLVT
-35 ARTSYDSHWKELC
+35 ARLSYDSHWKELS

-97 PWFSLS
+97 PWFSLN
-103 TPNKKLMDSWPV
+103 TPNKQLMDSWPV

-133 NWYQSLPVLYRYLG
+133 NWYQSLTVLYRYLG
-147 TVGTG
+147 TFATG
-152 AIAILEDDEDV
+152 AISILEDDEDV
-163 IRTHVFPIGS
+163 IRTHVLPIGS

-194 CRQLVARFGLDNV
+194 CRQLVAKFGLENV
-207 SQAVASAW
+207 SDSVKSAW
-215 DTGSYEQWFE
+215 DTGAYETWFE
-225 VVHVVMPNTNR
+225 VVHAVLPNTNR
-236 DTGKLSAKNK
+236 DTGKLNSKNK

-251 YFEPGGDGDKLLN
+251 YYEPGGSGDKLLS

-292 MLALGGIKALQLQQ
+292 ILALGGVKALQLQQ

-317 NPPMMAPSSMRNER
+317 NPPMMAPSSMKNER
-331 FSLLPGDINYING
+331 LSLLPGDVTYYNG
-344 AGEMG
+344 AGDAQ
-349 GFKPVYEINPRINEL
+349 GFKPVYEINPRISEL
-364 IASIQDSRE
+364 LESIQDGRQ

-394 MPTEAVS
+394 MPIEAVN

-410 LGPVLERLN
+410 IGPVLDRLN
-419 DEFLDPAIDRIF
+419 DELLDPAIDRIF
-431 NIMLRR
+431 NIMNRR
-437 NLLPPPP
+437 GMLPPPP

-474 YVGFI
+474 FVGFI
-479 GNLAQANP
+479 GNMAAAGFQQA
-487 AALDKLDVD
+487 ADKLDVD
-496 QAIDSY
+496 QAIDEY

-517 QVQAERQQRAQQ
+517 QVQAEREQRAQQ
-529 QQAQQALEMGAQ
+529 QQAAQ
-541 SADIAKTLSQSGTGD
+541 SLQMGTGAADIAKTLSQAGTGD
-556 QNLLTNMAQA
+556 PNLLTSIQQA
-566 AQQGAPQ
+566 MQQGQGAPQ
-573 Q
+573 

>member
-1 MPRLHQAKLCWVHNM
+1 M
-16 AAPESR
+16 AEQESR
-22 KQFLQKQLAQLVT
+22 KQFLEKQLSQLVT
-35 ARTSYDSHWKELC
+35 ARSSYDSHWKELS

-97 PWFSLS
+97 PWFSLN
-103 TPNKKLMDSWPV
+103 TPNKQLMDSWPV

-133 NWYQSLPVLYRYLG
+133 NWYQSLTVLYRYLG
-147 TVGTG
+147 TFATG
-152 AIAILEDDEDV
+152 AISILEDDEDV
-163 IRTHVFPIGS
+163 IRTHVLPIGS

-194 CRQLVARFGLDNV
+194 CRQLVAKFGLENV
-207 SQAVASAW
+207 SDSVKSAW
-215 DTGSYEQWFE
+215 DTGAYETWFE
-225 VVHVVMPNTNR
+225 VVHAVLPNTNR
-236 DTGKLSAKNK
+236 DTGKLNSKNK

-251 YFEPGGDGDKLLN
+251 YYEPGGSGDKLLS

-292 MLALGGIKALQLQQ
+292 ILALGGVKALQLQQ

-317 NPPMMAPSSMRNER
+317 NPPMMAPSSMKNER
-331 FSLLPGDINYING
+331 LSLLPGDVTYYNG
-344 AGEMG
+344 AGDTQ
-349 GFKPVYEINPRINEL
+349 GFKPVYEINPRISEL
-364 IASIQDSRE
+364 LESIQDGRQ

-394 MPTEAVS
+394 MPIEAVN

-410 LGPVLERLN
+410 IGPVLDRLN
-419 DEFLDPAIDRIF
+419 DELLDPAIDRIF
-431 NIMLRR
+431 NIMNRR
-437 NLLPPPP
+437 GMLPPPP

-474 YVGFI
+474 FVGFI
-479 GNLAQANP
+479 GNMAAAGFQQA
-487 AALDKLDVD
+487 ADKLDVD
-496 QAIDSY
+496 QAIDEY

-517 QVQAERQQRAQQ
+517 QVQAEREQRAQQ
-529 QQAQQALEMGAQ
+529 QQAAQ
-541 SADIAKTLSQSGTGD
+541 SLQMGTGAADIAKTLSQAGTGD
-556 QNLLTNMAQA
+556 PNLLTSIQQA
-566 AQQGAPQ
+566 MQQGQGAQQ
-573 Q
+573 

>member
-1 MPRLHQAKLCWVHNM
+1 M
-16 AAPESR
+16 AEQETR
-22 KQFLQKQLAQLVT
+22 KQFLQKQLSQLIT
-35 ARTSYDSHWKELC
+35 ARSSYDSHWKELS

-97 PWFSLS
+97 PWFSLN
-103 TPNKKLMDSWPV
+103 TPNKQLMDSWPV

-133 NWYQSLPVLYRYLG
+133 NWYQSLTVLYRYLG
-147 TVGTG
+147 TFATG
-152 AIAILEDDEDV
+152 AISILEDDEDV
-163 IRTHVFPIGS
+163 IRTHVLPIGS

-194 CRQLVARFGLDNV
+194 CRQLVAKFGMDNV
-207 SQAVASAW
+207 SDSVKSAW
-215 DTGSYEQWFE
+215 DTGAYETWFE
-225 VVHVVMPNTNR
+225 VVHAVLPNTNR
-236 DTGKLSAKNK
+236 DTGKLNSKNK

-251 YFEPGGDGDKLLN
+251 YYESGGSGDKLLS

-292 MLALGGIKALQLQQ
+292 ILALGGVKALQLQQ

-317 NPPMMAPSSMRNER
+317 NPPMMAPSSMKNER
-331 FSLLPGDINYING
+331 LSLLPGDVSYYSG
-344 AGEMG
+344 AGDSA
-349 GFKPVYEINPRINEL
+349 GFKPVYEINPRISEL
-364 IASIQDSRE
+364 LESIQDGRQ

-394 MPTEAVS
+394 MPIEAVN

-410 LGPVLERLN
+410 IGPVLDRLN
-419 DEFLDPAIDRIF
+419 DELLDPAIDRIF
-431 NIMLRR
+431 NIMNRR
-437 NLLPPPP
+437 GMLPPPP

-474 YVGFI
+474 FVGFI
-479 GNLAQANP
+479 GNMTAAGFQQA
-487 AALDKLDVD
+487 ADKLDVD
-496 QAIDSY
+496 QAIDAY

-517 QVQAERQQRAQQ
+517 QVQAEREQRAQQ
-529 QQAQQALEMGAQ
+529 QQAAQ
-541 SADIAKTLSQSGTGD
+541 SLQMGTGAADIAKTLSQAGTGD
-556 QNLLTNMAQA
+556 PNLLTSIQQA
-566 AQQGAPQ
+566 MQQGQGAQQ
-573 Q
+573 

>member
-1 MPRLHQAKLCWVHNM
+1 M
-16 AAPESR
+16 AEQETR
-22 KQFLQKQLAQLVT
+22 KQFLQNQLSQLVT
-35 ARTSYDSHWKELC
+35 ARSTYDAHWKELS

-97 PWFSLS
+97 PWFSLN
-103 TPNKKLMDSWPV
+103 TPNKQLMDSWPV

-133 NWYQSLPVLYRYLG
+133 NWYQSLTVLYRYLG
-147 TVGTG
+147 TFATG
-152 AIAILEDDEDV
+152 AISILEDDEDV
-163 IRTHVFPIGS
+163 IRTHVLPIGS

-194 CRQLVARFGLDNV
+194 CRQLVAKFGLENV
-207 SQAVASAW
+207 SDSVKSAW
-215 DTGSYEQWFE
+215 DTGAYETWFE
-225 VVHVVMPNTNR
+225 VVHAVLPNTNR
-236 DTGKLSAKNK
+236 DTGKLNSKNK

-251 YFEPGGDGDKLLN
+251 YYEPGGSGDKLLS

-292 MLALGGIKALQLQQ
+292 ILALGGVKALQLQQ

-317 NPPMMAPSSMRNER
+317 NPPMMAPSSMKNER
-331 FSLLPGDINYING
+331 LSLLPGDVTYYNG
-344 AGEMG
+344 AGDTQ
-349 GFKPVYEINPRINEL
+349 GFKPVYEINPRISEL
-364 IASIQDSRE
+364 LESIQDGRQ

-394 MPTEAVS
+394 MPIEAVN

-410 LGPVLERLN
+410 IGPVLDRLN
-419 DEFLDPAIDRIF
+419 DELLDPAIDRIF
-431 NIMLRR
+431 NIMNRR
-437 NLLPPPP
+437 GMLPPPP

-474 YVGFI
+474 FVGFI
-479 GNLAQANP
+479 GNMTAAGFQQA
-487 AALDKLDVD
+487 ADKLDVD
-496 QAIDSY
+496 QAIDAY

-517 QVQAERQQRAQQ
+517 QVQAEREQRAQQ
-529 QQAQQALEMGAQ
+529 EQAAQ
-541 SADIAKTLSQSGTGD
+541 SLQMGTGAADIAKTLSQAGTGD
-556 QNLLTNMAQA
+556 PNLLTSIQQA
-566 AQQGAPQ
+566 MQQGQGAQQ
-573 Q
+573 

>member
-1 MPRLHQAKLCWVHNM
+1 M
-16 AAPESR
+16 AEQETR
-22 KQFLQKQLAQLVT
+22 KQFLQNQLSQLVT
-35 ARTSYDSHWKELC
+35 ARATYDTHWKELS

-97 PWFSLS
+97 PWFSLN
-103 TPNKKLMDSWPV
+103 TPNKQLMDSWPV

-133 NWYQSLPVLYRYLG
+133 NWYQSLTVLYRYLG
-147 TVGTG
+147 TFATG
-152 AIAILEDDEDV
+152 AISILEDDEDV
-163 IRTHVFPIGS
+163 IRTHVLPIGS

-194 CRQLVARFGLDNV
+194 CRQLVAKFGLENV
-207 SQAVASAW
+207 SDSVKSAW
-215 DTGSYEQWFE
+215 DAGAYETWFE
-225 VVHVVMPNTNR
+225 VVHAVLPNTNR
-236 DTGKLSAKNK
+236 DTGKLNSRNK
-246 RYSSV
+246 RYSSI
-251 YFEPGGDGDKLLN
+251 YYESGGSGDKLLS

-292 MLALGGIKALQLQQ
+292 ILALGGVKALQLQQ

-317 NPPMMAPSSMRNER
+317 NPPMMAPSSMKNER
-331 FSLLPGDINYING
+331 LSLLPGDVSYVNG
-344 AGEMG
+344 AGDMG

-364 IASIQDSRE
+364 LESIQDGRQ
-373 LTNECYFVPLFNMFS
+373 LVNECYFVPLFNMFS

-394 MPTEAVS
+394 MPIEAVN
-401 EMRDEKMLQ
+401 ELRDEKMLQ
-410 LGPVLERLN
+410 IGPVLDRLN
-419 DEFLDPAIDRIF
+419 DELLDPAIDRIF
-431 NIMLRR
+431 NIMNRR
-437 NLLPPPP
+437 GMLPPPP

-474 YVGFI
+474 AVGFI
-479 GNLAQANP
+479 GNLVAAGFQQA
-487 AALDKLDVD
+487 ADKLDVD
-496 QAIDSY
+496 QSVDEY
-502 GDMLG
+502 FDMLG

-517 QVQAERQQRAQQ
+517 QVQAEREQRAQQ
-529 QQAQQALEMGAQ
+529 QQAAQNLQMGAGA
-541 SADIAKTLSQSGTGD
+541 ADIAKTLSQSGTGD
-556 QNLLTNMAQA
+556 SNLLTSIQQA
-566 AQQGAPQ
+566 MQQGQGAQQ
-573 Q
+573 

>member
-1 MPRLHQAKLCWVHNM
+1 M
-16 AAPESR
+16 AEQETR
-22 KQFLQKQLAQLVT
+22 KQFLQNQLSQLVT
-35 ARTSYDSHWKELC
+35 ARSTYDAHWKELS

-97 PWFSLS
+97 PWFSLN
-103 TPNKKLMDSWPV
+103 TPNKQLMDSWPV

-133 NWYQSLPVLYRYLG
+133 NWYQSLTVLYRYLG
-147 TVGTG
+147 TFATG
-152 AIAILEDDEDV
+152 AISILEDDEDV
-163 IRTHVFPIGS
+163 IRTHVLPIGS

-194 CRQLVARFGLDNV
+194 CRQLVAKFGLENV
-207 SQAVASAW
+207 SDSVKSAW
-215 DTGSYEQWFE
+215 DTGAYETWFE
-225 VVHVVMPNTNR
+225 VVHAVLPNTNR
-236 DTGKLSAKNK
+236 DTGKLNSKNK

-251 YFEPGGDGDKLLN
+251 YYEPGGSGDKLLS

-292 MLALGGIKALQLQQ
+292 ILALGGVKALQLQQ

-317 NPPMMAPSSMRNER
+317 NPPMMAPSSMKNER
-331 FSLLPGDINYING
+331 LSLLPGDVTYYNG
-344 AGEMG
+344 AGDTQ
-349 GFKPVYEINPRINEL
+349 GFKPVYEINPRISEL
-364 IASIQDSRE
+364 LESIQDGRQ

-394 MPTEAVS
+394 MPIEAVN

-410 LGPVLERLN
+410 NGPVLDRLN
-419 DEFLDPAIDRIF
+419 DELLDPAIDRIF
-431 NIMLRR
+431 NIMNRR
-437 NLLPPPP
+437 GMLPPPP

-474 YVGFI
+474 FVGFI
-479 GNLAQANP
+479 GNMAAAGFQQA
-487 AALDKLDVD
+487 ADKLDVD
-496 QAIDSY
+496 QAIDEY

-517 QVQAERQQRAQQ
+517 QVQAEREQRAQQ
-529 QQAQQALEMGAQ
+529 QQAAQ
-541 SADIAKTLSQSGTGD
+541 SLQMGTGAADIAKTLSQAGTGD
-556 QNLLTNMAQA
+556 PNLLTSIQQA
-566 AQQGAPQ
+566 MQQGQGAQQ
-573 Q
+573 

>member
-1 MPRLHQAKLCWVHNM
+1 M
-16 AAPESR
+16 AEQETR
-22 KQFLQKQLAQLVT
+22 KQFLQNQLSQLVT
-35 ARTSYDSHWKELC
+35 ARSTYDAHWKELS

-97 PWFSLS
+97 PWFSLN
-103 TPNKKLMDSWPV
+103 TPNKQLMDSWPV

-133 NWYQSLPVLYRYLG
+133 NWYQSLTVLYRYLG
-147 TVGTG
+147 TFATG
-152 AIAILEDDEDV
+152 AISILEDDEDV
-163 IRTHVFPIGS
+163 IRTHVLPIGS

-194 CRQLVARFGLDNV
+194 CRQLVAKFGLENV
-207 SQAVASAW
+207 SDSVKSAW
-215 DTGSYEQWFE
+215 DTGAYETWFE
-225 VVHVVMPNTNR
+225 VVHAVLPNTNR
-236 DTGKLSAKNK
+236 DTGKLNSKNK

-251 YFEPGGDGDKLLN
+251 YYEPGGSGDKLLS

-292 MLALGGIKALQLQQ
+292 ILALGGVKALQLQQ

-317 NPPMMAPSSMRNER
+317 NPPMVAPSSMKNER
-331 FSLLPGDINYING
+331 LSLLPGDVSYVNG
-344 AGEMG
+344 AGDMG
-349 GFKPVYEINPRINEL
+349 GFKPAYEINPRISEL
-364 IASIQDSRE
+364 LESIQDGRQ

-394 MPTEAVS
+394 MPIEAVN

-410 LGPVLERLN
+410 IGPVLDRLN
-419 DEFLDPAIDRIF
+419 DELLDPAIDRIF
-431 NIMLRR
+431 NIMNRR
-437 NLLPPPP
+437 GMLPPPP

-474 YVGFI
+474 FVGFI
-479 GNLAQANP
+479 GNMTAAGFQQA
-487 AALDKLDVD
+487 ADKLDVD
-496 QAIDSY
+496 QAIDEY

-517 QVQAERQQRAQQ
+517 QVQAEREQRAQQ
-529 QQAQQALEMGAQ
+529 QQAAQSLQMGAGA
-541 SADIAKTLSQSGTGD
+541 ADIAKTLSQSGTGD
-556 QNLLTNMAQA
+556 PNLLTSIQQA
-566 AQQGAPQ
+566 MQQGQGAQQ
-573 Q
+573 

>member
-1 MPRLHQAKLCWVHNM
+1 M
-16 AAPESR
+16 AGQESR
-22 KQFLQKQLAQLVT
+22 KQFLEKQLSQLVT
-35 ARTSYDSHWKELC
+35 ARSSYDSHWKELS

-97 PWFSLS
+97 PWFSLN
-103 TPNKKLMDSWPV
+103 TPNKQLMDSWPV

-133 NWYQSLPVLYRYLG
+133 NWYQSLTVLYRYLG
-147 TVGTG
+147 TFATG
-152 AIAILEDDEDV
+152 AISILEDDEDV
-163 IRTHVFPIGS
+163 IRTHVLPIGS

-194 CRQLVARFGLDNV
+194 CRQLVAKFGLENV
-207 SQAVASAW
+207 SDSVKSAW
-215 DTGSYEQWFE
+215 DTGAYETWFE
-225 VVHVVMPNTNR
+225 VVHAVLPNTNR
-236 DTGKLSAKNK
+236 DTGKLNSKNK

-251 YFEPGGDGDKLLN
+251 YYEPGGSGDKLLS

-292 MLALGGIKALQLQQ
+292 ILALGGVKALQLQQ

-317 NPPMMAPSSMRNER
+317 NPPMMAPSSMKNER
-331 FSLLPGDINYING
+331 LSLLPGDVTYYNG
-344 AGEMG
+344 AGDTQ
-349 GFKPVYEINPRINEL
+349 GFKPVYEINPRISEL
-364 IASIQDSRE
+364 LESIQDGRQ

-394 MPTEAVS
+394 MPIEAVN

-410 LGPVLERLN
+410 IGPVLDRLN
-419 DEFLDPAIDRIF
+419 DELLDPAIDRIF
-431 NIMLRR
+431 NIMNRR
-437 NLLPPPP
+437 GMLPPPP

-474 YVGFI
+474 FVGFI
-479 GNLAQANP
+479 GNMAAAGFQQA
-487 AALDKLDVD
+487 ADKLDVD
-496 QAIDSY
+496 QAIDEY

-517 QVQAERQQRAQQ
+517 QVQAEREQRAQQ
-529 QQAQQALEMGAQ
+529 QQAAQ
-541 SADIAKTLSQSGTGD
+541 SLQMGTGAADIAKTLSQAGTGD
-556 QNLLTNMAQA
+556 PNLLTSIQQA
-566 AQQGAPQ
+566 MQQGQGTQ

>member
-1 MPRLHQAKLCWVHNM
+1 M
-16 AAPESR
+16 AEQETR
-22 KQFLQKQLAQLVT
+22 KQFLQKQLSQLIT
-35 ARTSYDSHWKELC
+35 ARSSYDSHWKELS

-97 PWFSLS
+97 PWFSLN
-103 TPNKKLMDSWPV
+103 TPNKQLMDSWPV

-133 NWYQSLPVLYRYLG
+133 NWYQSLTVLYRYLG
-147 TVGTG
+147 TFATG
-152 AIAILEDDEDV
+152 AISILEDDEDV
-163 IRTHVFPIGS
+163 IRTHVLPIGS

-194 CRQLVARFGLDNV
+194 CRQLVAKFGLENV
-207 SQAVASAW
+207 SDSVKSSW
-215 DTGSYEQWFE
+215 DTGAYETWFE
-225 VVHVVMPNTNR
+225 VVHAVLPNTNR
-236 DTGKLSAKNK
+236 DTGKLNSKNK

-251 YFEPGGDGDKLLN
+251 YYESGGSGDKLLS

-292 MLALGGIKALQLQQ
+292 ILALGGVKALQLQQ

-317 NPPMMAPSSMRNER
+317 NPPMMAPSSMKNER
-331 FSLLPGDINYING
+331 LSLLPGDVTYYNG
-344 AGEMG
+344 AGDTQ
-349 GFKPVYEINPRINEL
+349 GFKPVYEINPRISEL
-364 IASIQDSRE
+364 LESIQDGRQ

-394 MPTEAVS
+394 MPIEAVN

-410 LGPVLERLN
+410 IGPVLDRLN
-419 DEFLDPAIDRIF
+419 DELLDPAIDRIF
-431 NIMLRR
+431 NIMNRR
-437 NLLPPPP
+437 GMLPPPP

-474 YVGFI
+474 FVGFI
-479 GNLAQANP
+479 GNMAAAGFQQA
-487 AALDKLDVD
+487 ADKLDVD
-496 QAIDSY
+496 QAIDEY

-517 QVQAERQQRAQQ
+517 QVQAEREQRAQQ
-529 QQAQQALEMGAQ
+529 QQAAQ
-541 SADIAKTLSQSGTGD
+541 SLQMGTGAADIAKTLSQAGTGD
-556 QNLLTNMAQA
+556 PNLLTSIQQA
-566 AQQGAPQ
+566 MQQGQGAQQ
-573 Q
+573 

>member
-1 MPRLHQAKLCWVHNM
+1 M
-16 AAPESR
+16 AEQETR
-22 KQFLQKQLAQLVT
+22 KQFLQNQLSQLIT
-35 ARTSYDSHWKELC
+35 ARSSYDSHWKELS

-97 PWFSLS
+97 PWFSLN
-103 TPNKKLMDSWPV
+103 TTNKQLMDSWPV

-133 NWYQSLPVLYRYLG
+133 NWYQSLTVLYRYLG
-147 TVGTG
+147 TFATG
-152 AIAILEDDEDV
+152 AISILEDDEDV
-163 IRTHVFPIGS
+163 IRTHVLPIGS

-194 CRQLVARFGLDNV
+194 CRQLVAKFGLENV
-207 SQAVASAW
+207 SDSVKSSW
-215 DTGSYEQWFE
+215 DTGAYETWFE
-225 VVHVVMPNTNR
+225 VVHAVLPNTNR
-236 DTGKLSAKNK
+236 DTGKLNSKNK

-251 YFEPGGDGDKLLN
+251 YYEPGGSGDKLLS

-292 MLALGGIKALQLQQ
+292 ILALGGVKALQLQQ

-317 NPPMMAPSSMRNER
+317 NPPMMAPSSMKNER
-331 FSLLPGDINYING
+331 LSLLPGDVTYVNG
-344 AGEMG
+344 AGDMG
-349 GFKPVYEINPRINEL
+349 GFKPVYEINPRISEL
-364 IASIQDSRE
+364 LESIQDGRQ

-394 MPTEAVS
+394 MPIEAVN

-410 LGPVLERLN
+410 IGPVLDRLN
-419 DEFLDPAIDRIF
+419 DELLDPAIDRIF
-431 NIMLRR
+431 NIMNRR
-437 NLLPPPP
+437 GMLPPPP

-474 YVGFI
+474 FVGFI
-479 GNLAQANP
+479 GNMTAAGFQQA
-487 AALDKLDVD
+487 ADKLDVD
-496 QAIDSY
+496 QAIDEY

-517 QVQAERQQRAQQ
+517 QVQAEREQRAQQ
-529 QQAQQALEMGAQ
+529 QQAAQSLQMGAGA
-541 SADIAKTLSQSGTGD
+541 ADIAKTLSQSGTGD
-556 QNLLTNMAQA
+556 PNLLTSIQQA
-566 AQQGAPQ
+566 MQQGQGAQQ
-573 Q
+573 

>member
-1 MPRLHQAKLCWVHNM
+1 M
-16 AAPESR
+16 AEQETR
-22 KQFLQKQLAQLVT
+22 KQFLQNQLSQLIT
-35 ARTSYDSHWKELC
+35 ARSSYDSHWKELS

-97 PWFSLS
+97 PWFSLN
-103 TPNKKLMDSWPV
+103 TPNKQLMDSWPV

-133 NWYQSLPVLYRYLG
+133 NWYQSLTVLYRYLG
-147 TVGTG
+147 TFATG
-152 AIAILEDDEDV
+152 AISILEDDEDV
-163 IRTHVFPIGS
+163 IRTHVLPIGS

-194 CRQLVARFGLDNV
+194 CRQLVAKFGLESV
-207 SQAVASAW
+207 SDSVKSAW
-215 DTGSYEQWFE
+215 DTGAYETWFE
-225 VVHVVMPNTNR
+225 VVHAVLPNTNR
-236 DTGKLSAKNK
+236 DTGKLNSKNK

-251 YFEPGGDGDKLLN
+251 YYEPGGSGDKLLS

-292 MLALGGIKALQLQQ
+292 ILALGGVKALQLQQ
-306 KRKDQAIDKLV
+306 KRKDQAIDKMV
-317 NPPMMAPSSMRNER
+317 NPPMVAPSSMKNER
-331 FSLLPGDINYING
+331 LSLLPGDVSYVNG
-344 AGEMG
+344 AGDMG
-349 GFKPVYEINPRINEL
+349 GFKPAYEINPRISEL
-364 IASIQDSRE
+364 LESIQDGRQ

-394 MPTEAVS
+394 MPIEAVN

-410 LGPVLERLN
+410 IGPVLDRLN
-419 DEFLDPAIDRIF
+419 DELLDPAIDRIF
-431 NIMLRR
+431 NIMNRR
-437 NLLPPPP
+437 GMLPPPP

-474 YVGFI
+474 FVGFI
-479 GNLAQANP
+479 GNMAAAGFQQA
-487 AALDKLDVD
+487 ADKLDVD
-496 QAIDSY
+496 QAIDEY

-517 QVQAERQQRAQQ
+517 QVQAEREQRAQQ
-529 QQAQQALEMGAQ
+529 QQAAQ
-541 SADIAKTLSQSGTGD
+541 SLQMGTGAADIAKTLSQAGTGD
-556 QNLLTNMAQA
+556 PNLLTSIQQA
-566 AQQGAPQ
+566 MQQGQGIPQ
-573 Q
+573 

>member
-1 MPRLHQAKLCWVHNM
+1 M
-16 AAPESR
+16 AEQETR
-22 KQFLQKQLAQLVT
+22 KQFLQNQLSQLIT
-35 ARTSYDSHWKELC
+35 ARSSYDSHWKELS

-97 PWFSLS
+97 PWFSLN

-133 NWYQSLPVLYRYLG
+133 NWYQSLTVLYRYLG
-147 TVGTG
+147 TFATG
-152 AIAILEDDEDV
+152 AISILEDDEDV
-163 IRTHVFPIGS
+163 IRTHVLPIGS

-194 CRQLVARFGLDNV
+194 CRQLVAKFGLENV
-207 SQAVASAW
+207 SDSVKSSW
-215 DTGSYEQWFE
+215 DTGAYETWFE
-225 VVHVVMPNTNR
+225 VVHAVLPNTNR
-236 DTGKLSAKNK
+236 DTGKLNSKNK

-251 YFEPGGDGDKLLN
+251 YYEPGGSGDKLLS

-292 MLALGGIKALQLQQ
+292 ILALGGVKALQLQQ

-317 NPPMMAPSSMRNER
+317 NPPMMAPSSMKNER
-331 FSLLPGDINYING
+331 LSLLPGDVTYVNG
-344 AGEMG
+344 AGDMG
-349 GFKPVYEINPRINEL
+349 GFKPVYEINPRISEL
-364 IASIQDSRE
+364 LESIQDGRQ

-394 MPTEAVS
+394 MPIEAVN

-410 LGPVLERLN
+410 IGPVLDRLN
-419 DEFLDPAIDRIF
+419 DELLDPAIDRIF
-431 NIMLRR
+431 NIMNRR
-437 NLLPPPP
+437 GMLPPPP

-474 YVGFI
+474 FVGFI
-479 GNLAQANP
+479 GNMAAAGFQQA
-487 AALDKLDVD
+487 ADKLDVD
-496 QAIDSY
+496 QAIDEY

-517 QVQAERQQRAQQ
+517 QVQAEREQRAQQ
-529 QQAQQALEMGAQ
+529 QQAAQ
-541 SADIAKTLSQSGTGD
+541 SLQMGTGAADIAKTLSQAGTGD
-556 QNLLTNMAQA
+556 PNLLTSIQQA
-566 AQQGAPQ
+566 MQQGQGAQQ
-573 Q
+573 

>member
-1 MPRLHQAKLCWVHNM
+1 M
-16 AAPESR
+16 AEQETR
-22 KQFLQKQLAQLVT
+22 KQFLQNQLSQLVT
-35 ARTSYDSHWKELC
+35 ARSTYDAHWKELS

-97 PWFSLS
+97 PWFSLN
-103 TPNKKLMDSWPV
+103 TPNKQLMDSWPV

-133 NWYQSLPVLYRYLG
+133 NWYQSLTVLYRYLG
-147 TVGTG
+147 TFATG
-152 AIAILEDDEDV
+152 AISILEDDEDV
-163 IRTHVFPIGS
+163 IRTHVLPIGS
-173 YYISN
+173 YFISN

-194 CRQLVARFGLDNV
+194 CRQLVAKFGLDNV
-207 SQAVASAW
+207 SDSVKSAW
-215 DTGSYEQWFE
+215 DTGSYETWFE
-225 VVHVVMPNTNR
+225 VVHAVLPNTNR
-236 DTGKLSAKNK
+236 DTGKLNSKNK

-251 YFEPGGDGDKLLN
+251 YYQPGGGGDKLLS

-292 MLALGGIKALQLQQ
+292 ILALGGVKALQLQQ

-317 NPPMMAPSSMRNER
+317 NPPMMAPSSMKNER
-331 FSLLPGDINYING
+331 LSLLPGDVTYYNG
-344 AGEMG
+344 AGDTQ
-349 GFKPVYEINPRINEL
+349 GFKPVYEINPRISEL
-364 IASIQDSRE
+364 LESIQDGRQ

-394 MPTEAVS
+394 MPIEAVN

-410 LGPVLERLN
+410 IGPVLDRLN
-419 DEFLDPAIDRIF
+419 DELLDPAIDRIF
-431 NIMLRR
+431 NIMNRR
-437 NLLPPPP
+437 GMLPPPP

-474 YVGFI
+474 AVGFI
-479 GNLAQANP
+479 GNMVAAGFQQA
-487 AALDKLDVD
+487 ADKLDVD
-496 QAIDSY
+496 NSVDEY
-502 GDMLG
+502 FDMLG

-517 QVQAERQQRAQQ
+517 QVQAEREQRAQQ
-529 QQAQQALEMGAQ
+529 QQAAQ
-541 SADIAKTLSQSGTGD
+541 SLQMGTGAAGIAKTLSQSSTGD
-556 QNLLTNMAQA
+556 PNLLTSIQQA
-566 AQQGAPQ
+566 MQQGQGAQQ
-573 Q
+573 